1 MNIKLWLCAAILIL
15 FASNVNAQKKSSS
28 KTDVKEPAWIQMMRD
43 PNANY
48 FETVKAFRE
57 YYKERPLPN
66 EPNEAEGQD
75 SFEKEVG
82 LEEDNAGK
90 KSKRELERERRRQN
104 PNDIIYASEVRAF
117 KGWFYGVQPWVRS
130 DGSIVNPEEQ
140 QSIIDKQKS
149 ELKEIEKSNDKK

>member
-1 MNIKLWLCAAILIL
+1 MNIKLCLLVAILFL
-15 FASNVNAQKKSSS
+15 FTSSVNAQERES
-28 KTDVKEPAWIQMMRD
+28 KRKFSKEPAWIKMMHD

-57 YYKERPLPN
+57 YYRDRPLPS
-66 EPNEAEGQD
+66 EPNETEGQD

-90 KSKRELERERRRQN
+90 KSEKELERERRRQN

-117 KGWFYGVQPWVRS
+117 KGWFYGVKPWVRS
-130 DGSIVNPEEQ
+130 DGSIVDPKEQ
-140 QSIIDKQKS
+140 QSIIDKQKE